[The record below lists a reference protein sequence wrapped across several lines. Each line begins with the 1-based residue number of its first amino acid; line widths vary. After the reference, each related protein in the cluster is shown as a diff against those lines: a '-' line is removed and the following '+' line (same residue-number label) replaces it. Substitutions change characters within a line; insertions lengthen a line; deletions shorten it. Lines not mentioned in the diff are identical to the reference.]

1 MGGHFGHFE
10 RDETPLHG
18 FSRLFTEFNLQP
30 RDASSILD
38 IKQRGFYKG
47 GYFAF
52 PPPSPKEN
60 GQTVSPD
67 TSDTHDQLHGRA
79 PLPHFEN
86 ASHQNSPAMDGNVAE
101 NDEVEQRQ
109 MIERQKRLEK
119 EREVATHG
127 EIEWVRSGGVLRDA
141 QGRRDKVHTDRIR
154 YEIRLQK
161 REKLLKERWEMYER
175 KWGALLASDDRVSF
189 KDMPWPLQ
197 RCPSSVGDLT
207 FKAISDFLLE
217 PLEIRTNTV
226 TKRERIRTSLLRWH
240 PDKMSSVLCRVV
252 EEDVGIV
259 REGVGAVFMC
269 LKSMK
274 EN

>member
-1 MGGHFGHFE
+1 MGGLFGNFE

-18 FSRLFTEFNLQP
+18 FSRLFAEFNLQP
-30 RDASSILD
+30 HDASSILD
-38 IKQRGFYKG
+38 IKQRSFSKG

-60 GQTVSPD
+60 GQIISPD
-67 TSDTHDQLHGRA
+67 TFETHDQLRGHA
-79 PLPHFEN
+79 LLPHSEN
-86 ASHQNSPAMDGNVAE
+86 ASHQNLPAIDGNVAE

-109 MIERQKRLEK
+109 MAERQKRLEK

-141 QGRRDKVHTDRIR
+141 QGRRDKVRTDHIR
-154 YEIRLQK
+154 HEIRLQE
-161 REKLLKERWEMYER
+161 REKILKERWEMYER
-175 KWGALLASDDRVSF
+175 KWGILLASEDCVSF

-197 RCPSSVGDLT
+197 RCPSSVEDLT

-252 EEDVGIV
+252 EEDMDIV
-259 REGVGAVFMC
+259 RGGVGAVFMC

-274 EN
+274 AN